1 MLHDGALTVPGCGKC
16 SQPSKSVAIAIAA
29 GILIVLGLF
38 AGGIFH
44 ALKPGPKEVVRGTE
58 NLFTLIRVHQLIA
71 FLSLIGIAVASTFAL
86 KFLKGNI
93 DYRR

>member
-1 MLHDGALTVPGCGKC
+1 MKAV
-16 SQPSKSVAIAIAA
+16 VAIAIAA
-29 GILIVLGLF
+29 GILLVLGLL

-44 ALKPGPKEVVRGTE
+44 ALKPGPKEVVRGT
-58 NLFTLIRVHQLIA
+58 NSLFTLIRVHQLVT
-71 FLSLIGIAVASTFAL
+71 FLGLMGIAVATTLVL